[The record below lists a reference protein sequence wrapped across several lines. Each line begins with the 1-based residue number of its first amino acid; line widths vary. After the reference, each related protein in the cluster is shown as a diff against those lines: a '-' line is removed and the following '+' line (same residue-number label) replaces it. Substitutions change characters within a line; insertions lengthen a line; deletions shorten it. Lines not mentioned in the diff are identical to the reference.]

1 MTHRYIVERSKKMD
15 NSKNSNMGTQTWLDV
30 FIENLNLLIKEN
42 NLNKNKLAKECE
54 VPYPTLS
61 SWYGKKNY
69 PNTDSLLKLADF
81 FDVSLDWLVGRSNQ
95 REVEKRIEYE
105 LNTEP
110 TYGQIME
117 LVEFLYEHGIV
128 MAQDPCIAG
137 DYDDTCDAAIGGVT
151 PEIMAVTDDLLIC
164 AIKKYYYYKT
174 SLSKEMYQNNVKID
188 IMDKLKGKRIV
199 HLDHGQIYDLYC
211 DFKKKHGDDV
221 LKFDLEELWKTL
233 HQEEERLA
241 ISQEEKDDDEKKQ
254 DRKNDTTDA
263 CNVQ

>member
-1 MTHRYIVERSKKMD
+1 MD

-54 VPYPTLS
+54 VPYQTLS

-95 REVEKRIEYE
+95 REVGKSIEYE

-110 TYGQIME
+110 TYGRIME

-174 SLSKEMYQNNVKID
+174 SLSEEMYQNNVKID

-221 LKFDLEELWKTL
+221 LKLDLEELWKTL